1 MSNHYAI
8 GLLVEQHHAELR
20 NEAAQDR
27 LARLARL
34 GTAASAPL
42 VGAAD
47 AVPLAGPRPGDRD
60 PAPASRSPLPATAST
75 DPPPPSPPATPPAE
89 RRR

>member
-34 GTAASAPL
+34 GQ
-42 VGAAD
+42 
-47 AVPLAGPRPGDRD
+47 PRQPRWWERLML
-60 PAPASRSPLPATAST
+60 SRSHTPCAAT